1 MHSSQQR
8 RQAII
13 VLDFGSQYSRLITRR
28 IRECHVYSELV
39 PANTTL
45 AQLQQNEQLEIK
57 GFILSGGPSSVYDE
71 NAPACDPAILH
82 SGLPVLGICY
92 GMHILAHQLGGHV
105 APASGRREY
114 GPATIEVL
122 TKTKQDTQTSRIFEG
137 ITASPAQT
145 DPLGQTETLSTLR
158 LPGWMSHGDSI
169 DQLPPGFS
177 VLARTESNPVAAIG
191 SPEGLIGLQFHP
203 EVTHTPHGK
212 DMLRNFLFFICNC
225 KANWTLS
232 KVIEEAVEQIRERV
246 GNERVICGL
255 SGGVDSAVAALLV
268 HKAIGDRLTCVFVDT
283 GLLRAGEREQ
293 VVDTFSNH
301 MQIPLVVVNARKR
314 FVTKLADVI
323 DPEQKRKIIGEEFI
337 RVFEAE
343 AERLEENVGP
353 IKFLAQ
359 GTLYPDVIES
369 TSHDTAETAKR
380 IKTHHNVGG
389 LPEDIAFALVEP
401 LRMLFKDEVREIGLA
416 LDLPEEWV
424 WRHPFPGPGL
434 AIRIIGAVD
443 EHRLET
449 LRAADKILIEEIRE
463 ADIYRE
469 LGQAFAVLTPLQSVG
484 VMGDD
489 RTYANVIAIRVV
501 TSGDFMTADWARLE
515 PDLLGRIS
523 NRLVNEI
530 PEINRVVYDITSKP
544 PATIEWE

>member
-1 MHSSQQR
+1 MHSPQR
-8 RQAII
+8 RQTII

-45 AQLQQNEQLEIK
+45 AQLQQNEQLDIK
-57 GFILSGGPSSVYDE
+57 GFILSGGPASVYDE

-92 GMHILAHQLGGHV
+92 GMQLLAHQLGGHV
-105 APASGRREY
+105 APANGRREY
-114 GPATIEVL
+114 GPATLEVL
-122 TKTKQDTQTSRIFEG
+122 ARPRENLQPSLIFED
-137 ITASPAQT
+137 IEISPAQT
-145 DPLGQTETLSTLR
+145 DPLGNAKALSTLR
-158 LPGWMSHGDSI
+158 LPAWMSHGDSV
-169 DQLPPGFS
+169 DQLPPGFC
-177 VLARTESNPVAAIG
+177 VLARTESNPVAAIAN
-191 SPEGLIGLQFHP
+191 SEGLIGLQFHP
-203 EVTHTPHGK
+203 EVTHTPQGK
-212 DMLRNFLFFICNC
+212 DILRNFLFLICNC

-232 KVIEEAVEQIRERV
+232 RVIEETVERIREQV

-283 GLLRAGEREQ
+283 GLLRADEREQ
-293 VVDTFSNH
+293 VVETFSNH
-301 MQIPLVVVNARKR
+301 MHIPLVVSDASKR
-314 FVTKLADVI
+314 FLARLTNVI
-323 DPEQKRKIIGEEFI
+323 DPEQKRMIIGEEFI

-343 AERLEENVGP
+343 GKRLEAHLGP

-389 LPEDIAFALVEP
+389 LPEDIAFSLVEP
-401 LRMLFKDEVREIGLA
+401 LRTLFKDEVREIGLI
-416 LDLPEEWV
+416 LGLPQEWV

-434 AIRIIGAVD
+434 AIRVIGAID
-443 EHRLET
+443 EQRLAI

-463 ADIYRE
+463 AGIYRE

-489 RTYANVIAIRVV
+489 RTYANVLAIRAV

-530 PEINRVVYDITSKP
+530 SEINRVVYDITSKP